1 MRAFWILEASG
12 GGTGRHVLDLALGL
26 AERGVEVHLAYSPLR
41 MDAIFA
47 QGLPL
52 LESRGVR
59 TWPIPLRRSPH
70 PSDLG
75 ALFRLLAYA
84 RREGPF
90 HLVHGHSSK
99 GGALARLLGRLLGI
113 PAVYT
118 PHGVVTLSPFLSPWE
133 RAIYGGA
140 ERLLAPLTALALAV
154 SPWEGEALRTLGYRR
169 VAVVENGIALP
180 PLTPE
185 ERASARTALGITG
198 DTVAMGFVGRL
209 DQQKDPLLA
218 LRAFAQ
224 LGLPQT
230 RLLLVGSGPLDPA
243 CREEVRALGLEGKVA
258 FLGEREAR
266 EVLPALDLL
275 LFTSAYEGLPYVL
288 LEALALEVPVVAA
301 PLPGL
306 GDWLQEKG
314 LAQVAPSREPAA
326 LAKAMAGLLE
336 NPALA
341 DALRQRGRA
350 WVEGQGLEGMV
361 EKILALYQE
370 LVHPTKAGK
379 SPWA

>member
-1 MRAFWILEASG
+1 MRVLLVLEASG
-12 GGTGRHVLDLALGL
+12 GGTGRHVLDLASEL
-26 AERGVEVHLAYSPLR
+26 AQRGVEVHLAYSPLR
-41 MDAIFA
+41 MDTIFA
-47 QGLPL
+47 RGLPL
-52 LESRGVR
+52 LQARGVR
-59 TWPIPLRRSPH
+59 LHPIPLRRVPH
-70 PSDLG
+70 PSDLR
-75 ALFRLLAYA
+75 ALASLLAYA
-84 RREGPF
+84 RRQGPF

-118 PHGVVTLSPFLSPWE
+118 PHGVVTLSPFLSPGQ
-133 RAIYGGA
+133 RVLYGGA

-154 SPWEGEALRTLGYRR
+154 SPWEGEVLKALGYRR

-209 DQQKDPLLA
+209 DWQKDPLLA
-218 LRAFAQ
+218 LRAFAR
-224 LGLPQT
+224 LGHPQA
-230 RLLLVGSGPLDPA
+230 RLLVVGSGPLGPA
-243 CREEVRALGLEGKVA
+243 CQEEARALNLEERVA

-266 EVLPALDLL
+266 EVLPGLDLL
-275 LFTSAYEGLPYVL
+275 LFTSAYESFPYVL
-288 LEALALEVPVVAA
+288 LEALALGVPVVAA

-306 GDWLQEKG
+306 GDWLREKG
-314 LAQVAPSREPAA
+314 LAQVALSREPEA

-336 NPALA
+336 SPALA
-341 DALRQRGRA
+341 NTLRQRGRE
-350 WVEGQGLEGMV
+350 WVEEKGLEGMV

-370 LVHPTKAGK
+370 LAHPAKVGQ
-379 SPWA
+379 SP